1 MVLVAID
8 TNILACAEGADD
20 ESRRVQSVALL
31 ARLPEAAV
39 IIPVQVLGEL
49 YRVLVG
55 KLRQTPVQAREAVLH
70 WSDAYEVRDSTSSAL
85 QSAFD
90 LSAAHGLGIWDSLI
104 LSVASEQR
112 CRVLL
117 SEDMQHGFTWRGT
130 TVVNPFAQPAHALL
144 SDLFE
149 PRPRAQ
155 AQVRASASRASVPAV
170 AGFVPFPARPGRVVS
185 NAQVD
190 RLRDAEGL

>member
-8 TNILACAEGADD
+8 TNILAYAEGAGD
-20 ESRRVQSVALL
+20 ESRRARSVAML

-55 KLRQTPVQAREAVLH
+55 KLRQPPAHAREVLLH
-70 WSDAYEVRDSTSSAL
+70 WSDAYAVRDSTWGAL

-90 LSAAHGLGIWDSLI
+90 LAAAHGLTIWDSLI
-104 LSVASEQR
+104 LSVAADQR

-144 SDLFE
+144 GDLVE
-149 PRPRAQ
+149 SN
-155 AQVRASASRASVPAV
+155 VR
-170 AGFVPFPARPGRVVS
+170 
-185 NAQVD
+185 
-190 RLRDAEGL
+190 

>member
-8 TNILACAEGADD
+8 TNILAYAEGAGD
-20 ESRRVQSVALL
+20 ESRRAQSVALL

-55 KLRQTPVQAREAVLH
+55 KLRQTPVQARDAALH
-70 WSDAYEVRDSTSSAL
+70 WSDAYAVRDSTWGAL

-104 LSVASEQR
+104 LSVAAEQR

-130 TVVNPFAQPAHALL
+130 TVVNPFARPAHALL
-144 SDLFE
+144 VDLVKPP
-149 PRPRAQ
+149 PR
-155 AQVRASASRASVPAV
+155 
-170 AGFVPFPARPGRVVS
+170 
-185 NAQVD
+185 
-190 RLRDAEGL
+190 